1 MLKACLLRG
10 FWLVPMLVICGSFLS
25 ALADRAQCTL
35 LVSAEL
41 EADQQLTVR
50 WTNTCSFPVVLEW
63 FSQLDDGG
71 VVRGKMTAAP
81 NEIVSAQCRR
91 CALPD
96 WRESWRGREAS
107 YGTVV
112 TRQARPL
119 DNTPPPSPAAN

>member
-1 MLKACLLRG
+1 MLKACLLRA
-10 FWLVPMLVICGSFLS
+10 FCLAPILLVCGSFLS
-25 ALADRAQCTL
+25 VLADLGSGVRTQFTL

-50 WTNTCSFPVVLEW
+50 WTNICSFPVVVEW

-71 VVRGKMTAAP
+71 IVRGKFTAAP

-107 YGTVV
+107 MAG
-112 TRQARPL
+112 AECL
-119 DNTPPPSPAAN
+119 